1 MLILVSTVTGCVSIL
16 TFTSLAAAFVGITSF
31 AVALYISAYTA
42 RIKKYKSIIT
52 KKKMKKHD
60 KKELLGKAK
69 LDNNKVLISEVLI
82 NFYISHGE
90 FVSVR

>member
-1 MLILVSTVTGCVSIL
+1 
-16 TFTSLAAAFVGITSF
+16 
-31 AVALYISAYTA
+31 
-42 RIKKYKSIIT
+42 
-52 KKKMKKHD
+52 MKKHD

-69 LDNNKVLISEVLI
+69 LDNNKVLISEALI